1 MKVLHVYKDY
11 APVVGG
17 IENHLRLLAAC
28 QVRAGL
34 EVTVLVAHPGRRTTI
49 REEDGVRVVRTARL
63 GTIASTPIS
72 PALVRWLRR
81 LSTDVLHLHA
91 PHPPGELAAAVCRR
105 RATVLT
111 YHSDIVRQR
120 VLGRLYRPLQ
130 RRMLRRVERIL
141 VTSPRYLETSRTLRP
156 HADRCRVVP
165 LGIDPAPFLEPD
177 AAAVAVARARFGDRA
192 VLFVGRLRYYKGV
205 QHLIAA
211 MTEVE
216 GSLIVAGDG
225 PMEAEWREL
234 GRRLLPGRCHFLGAV
249 PPLELAALYGA
260 ACVAVLPSVERSEA
274 FGLALVEAMAAGVP
288 VVSTELG
295 TGTSWVNQDGV
306 TGLVVRAADPE
317 ALAAAIRELLAA
329 PERRRLMG
337 EAGRRRVLAELD
349 AERMTGRVIAIYHEA
364 LAARSV

>member
-1 MKVLHVYKDY
+1 VKVLHVYKDY
-11 APVVGG
+11 APVLGG
-17 IENHLRLLAAC
+17 IENHLRLLATRQA
-28 QVRAGL
+28 RAGL

-49 REEDGVRVVRTARL
+49 GDEEGVRVIRAARL
-63 GTIASTPIS
+63 GTVASTPIS
-72 PALVRWLRR
+72 PSLVAWLRR

-91 PHPPGELAAAVCRR
+91 PHPPGELAAPLCRPR
-105 RATVLT
+105 STVLT

-130 RRMLRRVERIL
+130 RRMLKRVDRIL
-141 VTSPRYLETSRTLRP
+141 VTSPRYLETSRTLAP

-177 AAAVAVARARFGDRA
+177 AEVMAEARARYGDRA
-192 VLFVGRLRYYKGV
+192 VLFVGRLRYYKGI

-211 MTEVE
+211 MKEVE

-225 PMEAEWREL
+225 PMESEWREL

-249 PPLELAALYGA
+249 STIELAALYGA
-260 ACVAVLPSVERSEA
+260 AAVAVLPSVERSEA
-274 FGLALVEAMAAGVP
+274 FGVALVEAMAAGLP

-306 TGLVVRAADPE
+306 TGLVVRAGDPA
-317 ALAAAIRELLAA
+317 ALATAIRDLLAA
-329 PERRRLMG
+329 PERRRLLG
-337 EAGRRRVLAELD
+337 QAGRRRVLAELD
-349 AERMTGRVIAIYHEA
+349 AERMTSRVIAIYDEA